1 MRIDASDRAVWTGTG
16 IGSVQLLIR
25 RLRMVRNLLDGG
37 GLRYTCL
44 GGANVTVGA
53 CSGPGCVGAVRAV
66 SCDGTARLVL
76 CAPFWG
82 DSADDQAG
90 TLMHESFHIFFG
102 FVGDTGHEG
111 NAHCYEQLIF
121 DLSNVAIN
129 PLFVGACPA

>member
-1 MRIDASDRAVWTGTG
+1 
-16 IGSVQLLIR
+16 
-25 RLRMVRNLLDGG
+25 
-37 GLRYTCL
+37 
-44 GGANVTVGA
+44 
-53 CSGPGCVGAVRAV
+53 VGAVRAV